1 MNIPV
6 AGFKPF
12 RTILATVVFALLLGS
27 MFFSERSISSANSQ
41 ADGAFTSA
49 QAAKGA
55 AVYAKSCAAC
65 HGQKLEGGSST
76 ALAGPSFAGKWG
88 DGKHSID
95 DLYFVIRT
103 QMPYGAAGTLTD
115 QQYLDVVAFMLQS
128 NGSRAGNQMLTANS
142 PALKTMI
149 ASASVKP
156 SIETGKK
163 TAAGESKTAPTRVT
177 NGKPSQKELNA
188 AHTASTDWLMSN
200 HDYGGQRFVDLKQI
214 NRENA
219 GSLKMVAKYDIG
231 DRNPFHNN
239 PVVSNGLMYIT
250 VKDSTIALDAATLK
264 VQWKYD
270 RKPKGKQG
278 WPMNRGVAI
287 KDGMVVRGTHDGYL
301 VALDAATGALV
312 WERALVD
319 MTKNEGGFTMAP
331 VIFENLVILG
341 PAGSELGVKG
351 WVGAFKLSNGEPVWK
366 FNTVPDHGEPGS
378 ETWEKADAKLLGGG
392 AVWAPLSLDA
402 DAGVVYVPVAN
413 PAPDF
418 YGEARPGANL
428 YTCAMIALDA
438 RTGKLRWFYQLVPHD
453 EHDWDTTQ
461 VSPLFSATIAGKT
474 RKLVATAGKDGLLH
488 VIDRETHKQVYEV
501 PVTTRMNTDVP
512 PTREGLRACPG
523 VLGGVQW
530 NGPAFNPGTNT
541 LYVNAVDW
549 CATFVKAAD
558 ARYVEGAM
566 YMGGTVRPEPPDKSR
581 GWLTAIDAS
590 TGAVRWKYE
599 SPRPLLAAVTAT
611 SANLI
616 FTGELLGDF
625 MALDATT
632 GEVLYRSNT
641 GGRLNGGVVTYS
653 INGKQY
659 IAVAAGNANGF
670 WAVPPA
676 SASIVLFSLPNDS
689 TAAR

>member
-1 MNIPV
+1 MNFPV
-6 AGFKPF
+6 AALKPF
-12 RTILATVVFALLLGS
+12 RTILVTLVFGLLHCPML
-27 MFFSERSISSANSQ
+27 FSERSVSSASSQ
-41 ADGAFTSA
+41 ADGAFTAA
-49 QAAKGA
+49 QAARGA
-55 AVYAKSCAAC
+55 SVYAKSCAAC
-65 HGQKLEGGSST
+65 HGQKLEGSSST
-76 ALAGPSFAGKWG
+76 ALVGASFAGKWG

-128 NGSRAGNQMLTANS
+128 NGSRAGNKALIAGS
-142 PALKTMI
+142 PALKSMI
-149 ASASVKP
+149 ASTPKIS
-156 SIETGKK
+156 SETGKK
-163 TAAGESKTAPTRVT
+163 TTASESTSAPPRAI
-177 NGKPSQKELNA
+177 NGKPTQKDLNA
-188 AHTASTDWLMSN
+188 AHTTSTDWLMSN

-214 NRENA
+214 NRENVA
-219 GSLKMVAKYDIG
+219 SLKMIAKYDIG

-278 WPMNRGVAI
+278 WPMNRGVAV

-351 WVGAFKLSNGEPVWK
+351 WVGAFKLSSGEPVWK

-378 ETWEKADAKLLGGG
+378 QTWEKADAKLLGGG
-392 AVWAPLSLDA
+392 AVWAPLSLDS

-428 YTCAMIALDA
+428 YTCAMVALDA

-461 VSPLFSATIAGKT
+461 ASPLFSATIAGKT

-488 VIDRETHKQVYEV
+488 VLDRETHKQVYEV
-501 PVTTRMNTDVP
+501 PVTTRLNTDVP

-530 NGPAFNPGTNT
+530 NGPAFNPGTNM

-566 YMGGTVRPEPPDKSR
+566 YMGGTVRPEPPDKSH

-599 SPRPLLAAVTAT
+599 STRPLLAAVTAT

-625 MALDATT
+625 IALDGKT

-676 SASIVLFSLPNDS
+676 SAAIVLFSLPNDS

>member
-1 MNIPV
+1 
-6 AGFKPF
+6 
-12 RTILATVVFALLLGS
+12 
-27 MFFSERSISSANSQ
+27 
-41 ADGAFTSA
+41 
-49 QAAKGA
+49 
-55 AVYAKSCAAC
+55 
-65 HGQKLEGGSST
+65 
-76 ALAGPSFAGKWG
+76 
-88 DGKHSID
+88 
-95 DLYFVIRT
+95 
-103 QMPYGAAGTLTD
+103 
-115 QQYLDVVAFMLQS
+115 
-128 NGSRAGNQMLTANS
+128 
-142 PALKTMI
+142 
-149 ASASVKP
+149 
-156 SIETGKK
+156 
-163 TAAGESKTAPTRVT
+163 
-177 NGKPSQKELNA
+177 
-188 AHTASTDWLMSN
+188 
-200 HDYGGQRFVDLKQI
+200 
-214 NRENA
+214 
-219 GSLKMVAKYDIG
+219 
-231 DRNPFHNN
+231 
-239 PVVSNGLMYIT
+239 
-250 VKDSTIALDAATLK
+250 
-264 VQWKYD
+264 
-270 RKPKGKQG
+270 
-278 WPMNRGVAI
+278 
-287 KDGMVVRGTHDGYL
+287 
-301 VALDAATGALV
+301 
-312 WERALVD
+312 

-428 YTCAMIALDA
+428 YTCAMVALDA

-461 VSPLFSATIAGKT
+461 ASPLFSTTIGGKT

-488 VIDRETHKQVYEV
+488 VLDRETHKQVYEV
-501 PVTTRMNTDVP
+501 PVTTRLNTDVP

-530 NGPAFNPGTNT
+530 NGPAFNPGTNM

-549 CATFVKAAD
+549 CAAFVKAAD

-625 MALDATT
+625 MALDGKT
-632 GEVLYRSNT
+632 GEVLYRLNT

-676 SASIVLFSLPNDS
+676 SAAIVLFSLPNDS

>member
-6 AGFKPF
+6 AAFKPF
-12 RTILATVVFALLLGS
+12 RTILATVVFALLLCS
-27 MFFSERSISSANSQ
+27 IFFSERSVSSANSQ
-41 ADGAFTSA
+41 ADGAFTA
-49 QAAKGA
+49 GQAAKGA

-76 ALAGPSFAGKWG
+76 ALVGASFAGKWG

-128 NGSRAGNQMLTANS
+128 NGSRAGNKMLTADS

-149 ASASVKP
+149 AAASVEP
-156 SIETGKK
+156 STETGKK
-163 TAAGESKTAPTRVT
+163 TAAGEAKSAPARVT
-177 NGKPSQKELNA
+177 NGKPTQKELNA
-188 AHTASTDWLMSN
+188 AHAASTDWLMSN

-219 GSLKMVAKYDIG
+219 ASLKMVAKYDIG

-278 WPMNRGVAI
+278 WPMNRGVAV

-301 VALDAATGALV
+301 VALDAATGAPV

-428 YTCAMIALDA
+428 YTCAMVALDA

-461 VSPLFSATIAGKT
+461 ASPLFSATIAGKT
-474 RKLVATAGKDGLLH
+474 RKLVAAAGKDGLLH
-488 VIDRETHKQVYEV
+488 VLDRETHKQVYEV
-501 PVTTRMNTDVP
+501 PVTTRLNTDVP

-530 NGPAFNPGTNT
+530 NGPAFNPGTNM

-625 MALDATT
+625 MALDGKT

-676 SASIVLFSLPNDS
+676 SAAIVLFSLPNDS

>member
-1 MNIPV
+1 MNFPV
-6 AGFKPF
+6 AALKPF
-12 RTILATVVFALLLGS
+12 RTILVTLVFGLLHCPML
-27 MFFSERSISSANSQ
+27 FSERSVSSASSQ
-41 ADGAFTSA
+41 ADGAFTAA
-49 QAAKGA
+49 QAARGA
-55 AVYAKSCAAC
+55 SVYAKSCAAC
-65 HGQKLEGGSST
+65 HGQKLEGSSST
-76 ALAGPSFAGKWG
+76 ALVGASFAGKWG

-128 NGSRAGNQMLTANS
+128 NGSRAGNKALIAGS
-142 PALKTMI
+142 PALKSMI
-149 ASASVKP
+149 ASTPKIS
-156 SIETGKK
+156 SETGKK
-163 TAAGESKTAPTRVT
+163 TTASESTSAPPRAI
-177 NGKPSQKELNA
+177 NGKPTQKDLNA
-188 AHTASTDWLMSN
+188 AHTTSTDWLMSN

-214 NRENA
+214 NRENVA
-219 GSLKMVAKYDIG
+219 SLKMIAKYDIG

-278 WPMNRGVAI
+278 WPMNRGVAV

-351 WVGAFKLSNGEPVWK
+351 WVGAFKLSSGEPVWK

-378 ETWEKADAKLLGGG
+378 QTWEKADAKLLGGG
-392 AVWAPLSLDA
+392 AVWAPLSLDS

-428 YTCAMIALDA
+428 YTCAMVALDA

-461 VSPLFSATIAGKT
+461 ASPLFSATIAGKT

-488 VIDRETHKQVYEV
+488 VLDRETHKQVYEV
-501 PVTTRMNTDVP
+501 PVTTRLNTDVP

-530 NGPAFNPGTNT
+530 NGPAFNPGTNM

-625 MALDATT
+625 MALDGKT

-676 SASIVLFSLPNDS
+676 SAAIVLFSLPNDS